1 MCLTYYGTC
10 IRIFL
15 MRAGWDSLSHIL
27 QIDVVIYVARK
38 QIKKNLV
45 KGNEEGGDI
54 LLCAFFQF

>member
-1 MCLTYYGTC
+1 
-10 IRIFL
+10 

-54 LLCAFFQF
+54 LLFAFFQF